1 MIYYNHKTKGDKK
14 MEERKLVEYA
24 LEILRKRSN
33 DYHNDLHARSAYES
47 AISMIEYALEGK
59 YDCLCQ
65 FDY

>member
-1 MIYYNHKTKGDKK
+1 
-14 MEERKLVEYA
+14 MEERELVEYA

-33 DYHNDLHARSAYES
+33 DCHNDLHARSAYES
-47 AISMIEYALEGK
+47 AVSMIEYALEGK

>member
-1 MIYYNHKTKGDKK
+1 

-33 DYHNDLHARSAYES
+33 DYDRDWQARFAYES
-47 AISMIEYALEGK
+47 AVSMIEYALEGK